1 MSSWMRALA
10 SVLALGLAI
19 TAGAEEGKAPES
31 APAPETAAPAPA
43 EAPAEA
49 KPEAP
54 AGEQPGEPEA
64 AEPAEP
70 VAPEAEAAPAPQSA
84 RPAPHVVTLGP
95 VGYDA
100 AGQAG
105 RIHTVAS
112 GDTLWDISDA
122 YLGTPWVWPS
132 IWAENTGVDNPHLIR
147 PGDKLWISPSE
158 IRRVSDAEAGA
169 LMGGAPGAASL
180 DESGDGLP
188 EGATRRPPTYRVTH
202 RDGIGLVSEEELEG
216 ASSLVDALTD
226 RTWLGTMDRV
236 HISTV
241 GQDVE
246 PGEQLVLFRAR
257 ERVYDPSSGRAVGWK
272 VNVLGW
278 VEVKE
283 AHGDVALAEVRMA
296 YSEIR
301 VGDRLL
307 PRERLPIEVELR
319 PTPPGI
325 EGQIVALSDART
337 TDGTLDTVFLD
348 RGAEDGLEV
357 GSTLQIYRPTD
368 RVRDPISGD
377 RVQLPPRV
385 VGSLVVVTALPHSAS
400 AVVAE
405 AVTELTAGDRFRS
418 AEAAR

>member
-10 SVLALGLAI
+10 SVLALSLAI

-31 APAPETAAPAPA
+31 ASPPATAAPASAPPDAAAAPAA
-43 EAPAEA
+43 EAAAAA
-49 KPEAP
+49 KPAKP
-54 AGEQPGEPEA
+54 AT
-64 AEPAEP
+64 
-70 VAPEAEAAPAPQSA
+70 PEAEKAPAPKA
-84 RPAPHVVTLGP
+84 ALPAHHVVTLGP

-100 AGQAG
+100 FGRAG
-105 RIHTVAS
+105 RVHDVAS

-132 IWAENTGVDNPHLIR
+132 IWAENTAVDNPHLIR

-169 LMGGAPGAASL
+169 LLGGAPAPGAASL
-180 DESGDGLP
+180 DESADGLP
-188 EGATRRPPTYRVTH
+188 EGSTRRPPSYRVAH
-202 RDGIGLVSEEELEG
+202 RDGVGLVSEEALEG
-216 ASSLVDALTD
+216 ASSLVDAPTD

-241 GQDVE
+241 GQSVQ

-257 ERVYDPSSGRAVGWK
+257 ERVYDPATGRPLGWN

-283 AHGDVALAEVRMA
+283 AHGDVAAAEIRMA

-307 PRERLPIEVELR
+307 PRERLPIEIELR
-319 PTPPGI
+319 PTPPGVD
-325 EGQIVALSDART
+325 GQIVLLDDSRT
-337 TDGTLDTVFLD
+337 ADGTLDTVFLD
-348 RGAEDGLEV
+348 RGVEDGLEA
-357 GSTLQIYRPTD
+357 GSTLQIYRPVD

-377 RVQLPPRV
+377 MVQVPPRV
-385 VGSLVVVTALPHSAS
+385 LGSLVVVNALPHSAS

-418 AEAAR
+418 AEPPR

>member
-1 MSSWMRALA
+1 
-10 SVLALGLAI
+10 V
-19 TAGAEEGKAPES
+19 
-31 APAPETAAPAPA
+31 
-43 EAPAEA
+43 
-49 KPEAP
+49 KPEAREGERP
-54 AGEQPGEPEA
+54 AEA
-64 AEPAEP
+64 AEPAPP
-70 VAPEAEAAPAPQSA
+70 VAPEAEEAPAPQAA
-84 RPAPHVVTLGP
+84 RPARHVVTLGP

-188 EGATRRPPTYRVTH
+188 EGATRRPPTYRVAH

-246 PGEQLVLFRAR
+246 PGDQLVLFRAR
-257 ERVYDPSSGRAVGWK
+257 ERVYDPSSGRAVGWQ

-301 VGDRLL
+301 IGDRLL
-307 PRERLPIEVELR
+307 PRERLPIEIELR

-325 EGQIVALSDART
+325 DGQIVALSDART

-357 GSTLQIYRPTD
+357 GSTLQIYRPMD
-368 RVRDPISGD
+368 RVRDPISGE

-385 VGSLVVVTALPHSAS
+385 VGSLVVVSALPHSAS

-418 AEAAR
+418 GEGAR